1 MQCKANYRPISLLA
15 SLSKIFERIVYI
27 RLYDFLIRIN
37 FPVNP
42 LQSGFRSG
50 DSTVNQLTY
59 IVHKLYGAL
68 ENNKEIRMV
77 FLDISNTFDRVWHKG
92 LLLKLESLT

>member
-68 ENNKEIRMV
+68 EIMR
-77 FLDISNTFDRVWHKG
+77 
-92 LLLKLESLT
+92 KLEWFSWISVRLSTEFGTRIFF